1 MKTSHEFPADYS
13 RSPSLPLTVQVPA
26 ECAGWRLDA
35 TLAKLFSEH
44 SRSRLQGWLKDG
56 LIRLDGSAAEGKR
69 KVYGGERIDFDLG
82 AAVTCPRSGI
92 PGMQSAAEPTS
103 LDAAEDIPLHVVFED
118 EHLIVIDKPAGLVV
132 HPGNGNPSGTL
143 LNALLHHAPQL
154 AGIPRAGIVHR
165 LDKDTSGLLVVAKTL
180 TAQTDLVRQMQ
191 ARSVKRH
198 YLALAL
204 GNVERD
210 GTVDAPLGRH
220 PLQRTKMAIVRAGGK
235 EARTHYAVLE
245 RFARGTLLEC
255 RLETGRTHQIRVH
268 LTSIKHPL
276 AGDAVY
282 GRNKCGDARLDAFP
296 RQALHAWKLA
306 LRHPASGEEMAWE
319 SPLPADFA
327 QLLEDLRRE

>member
-13 RSPSLPLTVQVPA
+13 PSPGTSRSAEVPS
-26 ECAGWRLDA
+26 EWAGWRFDA
-35 TLAKLFSEH
+35 VLAKLFPEH
-44 SRSRLQGWLKDG
+44 SRCRLQGWLKDG
-56 LIRLDGSAAEGKR
+56 LIRLDGAEVEAKR
-69 KVYGGERIDFDLG
+69 KVYGGERIEFTAAPVPFARDAAAGFAGGITSADL
-82 AAVTCPRSGI
+82 
-92 PGMQSAAEPTS
+92 
-103 LDAAEDIPLHVVFED
+103 AEDIALAVVFED
-118 EHLIVIDKPAGLVV
+118 EALIVIDKPAGLVV
-132 HPGNGNPSGTL
+132 HPGNGNASGTL

-191 ARSVKRH
+191 ARSVRRH

-204 GNVERD
+204 GTVERD

-220 PLQRTKMAIVRAGGK
+220 AVQRTKMAIVRAGGK

-245 RFARGTLLEC
+245 RFARATLLEC

-268 LTSIKHPL
+268 LASIKHPL
-276 AGDAVY
+276 AGDPVY
-282 GRNKCGDARLDAFP
+282 GKSKSGDARLDAFP

-306 LRHPASGEEMAWE
+306 LRHPATAGEMAWE

-327 QLLEDLRRE
+327 QLLESLRA